1 MGLHAAAA
9 QGERRG
15 SGTGRGKMRRRA
27 QEYRGFS
34 GADLASSRTSFVYP
48 EFAMRIL
55 ISLALALP
63 SGIEAGAD
71 SVFRSKLCELGGG
84 GMKCAGRVTLRG
96 GSAASAWCRDF
107 EDLAPG
113 FSIAA
118 QPRAE
123 AAHQDEVEALF
134 RHAFFLTH
142 YRLNFVQ
149 ARQLLDRVLVL
160 NPQHVP
166 ALTTLVAPHVLNSAI
181 STAAVH
187 ALFQ

>member
-1 MGLHAAAA
+1 
-9 QGERRG
+9 
-15 SGTGRGKMRRRA
+15 MRCRA
-27 QEYRGFS
+27 LEYRGFS
-34 GADLASSRTSFVYP
+34 GADLASSRASLFYP

-63 SGIEAGAD
+63 SGIEAGAE

-84 GMKCAGRVTLRG
+84 GVKCAGRVTLRG
-96 GSAASAWCRDF
+96 GSAAAAWCRDF

-113 FSIAA
+113 FPIAA
-118 QPRAE
+118 QPPAE

-181 STAAVH
+181 CTAVVH

>member
-1 MGLHAAAA
+1 
-9 QGERRG
+9 
-15 SGTGRGKMRRRA
+15 
-27 QEYRGFS
+27 
-34 GADLASSRTSFVYP
+34 
-48 EFAMRIL
+48 MRIL

-63 SGIEAGAD
+63 SGIEAGAE

-84 GMKCAGRVTLRG
+84 GVKCAGRVTLRG
-96 GSAASAWCRDF
+96 GSAAAAWCRDF

-113 FSIAA
+113 FPIAA
-118 QPRAE
+118 QPPAE

-160 NPQHVP
+160 NPLHVP

-181 STAAVH
+181 CTAVVH